1 MTSMAMVAT
10 IPVKV
15 VEVASVTPTVRRF
28 TLVHADGAALPRFS
42 SGSHVLVSLKTDARI
57 LRNAYSLM
65 GSPEET
71 GSYQIAVR
79 RLDGSRGGSA
89 FLHEAVATGHVL
101 EIGQPANLF
110 PLAATAKKHILIAGG
125 IGITPIL
132 AHMVDLARMRAP
144 FELHYAVKSLAE
156 GPFAAELTRLYP
168 GHVRLYESATGRRLD
183 PAALLADQPLG
194 THVYTCGPTALMDSV
209 VKAARTHGWPE
220 RYVHLERFGAA
231 ATGKPFTVVLAKSG
245 REIAVDSE
253 VSLLEAL
260 EAAGLV
266 LPCLCR
272 GGACGQ
278 CETGLLAGEAE
289 HRDFFL
295 PADVKAGHKRIMVC
309 VSRAQ
314 GDRLV
319 LDL

>member
-1 MTSMAMVAT
+1 MTALAT

-15 VEVASVTPTVRRF
+15 VEVARITPTVRRF
-28 TLVHADGAALPRFS
+28 TLVHADGVALPRFS
-42 SGSHVLVSLKTDARI
+42 SGSHVLVSLETGGRV

-65 GSPEET
+65 GSPDET

-79 RLDGSRGGSA
+79 RLDGPRGGSA

-101 EIGQPANLF
+101 EIGHPANLF

-132 AHMVDLARMRAP
+132 AHMVDLARMRVP
-144 FELHYAVKSLAE
+144 FELHYAVKSFAE
-156 GPFAAELTRLYP
+156 GPFAEELTRLYP
-168 GHVRLYESATGRRLD
+168 GHVRLYESAAGERLD
-183 PAALLADQPLG
+183 PGALLADQPLG
-194 THVYTCGPTALMDSV
+194 THAYTCGPEKLMAAV
-209 VKAARTHGWPE
+209 VAAAKASGWPE
-220 RYVHLERFGAA
+220 RYVHLERFAA
-231 ATGKPFTVVLAKSG
+231 ATPGRPFTAVLARSG
-245 REIAVDSE
+245 REVDVGGD

-260 EAAGLV
+260 EAAGLD

-278 CETGLLAGEAE
+278 CETVLVSGEAE

-295 PADVKAGHKRIMVC
+295 SDAVKASQSRIMVC
-309 VSRAQ
+309 VSRAKT
-314 GDRLV
+314 DRLT